1 METVDF
7 FAERVIGVPAFGV
20 GEVALA
26 DVRDGRFDGVAFAC
40 ERNLVDGAEGER
52 EPGKCTRPVDT
63 ECRYAFFAIAFETQE
78 VPFLVLQKAVEG
90 VRSPTHIV
98 DELVIV
104 AVPVEFGVCHA
115 SRERGKSATRVCVGA
130 HLENVI
136 AFAVTEKEVLELAV
150 IVGNAPSVEACAVS
164 AQNFKFSAVVT
175 LQNKALHSAQRTGNK
190 FEVAHVFN
198 LAITIFAIMDSQ
210 TIVAPMTPAGVS
222 AVAAIRVS
230 GSKVREVVR
239 LLFGE
244 SAIKNL
250 KPREAKLATARDYR
264 TMVGEDRATALVID
278 SLLYIF
284 FEGPN
289 SYTGEDVLELYPHGN
304 PIIVRELI
312 QVIKSVDGVRLA
324 EPGEYTRRAFLN
336 GRMDLVQAESVADVI
351 HSANRDELKNAHRLL
366 GGALSKKVKTLT
378 EQVMDISAR
387 LELDVDFSEEEADP
401 DYATWGV
408 KISAIRESVESIL
421 KSFKG
426 KAAVSRLPLA
436 VLYGAPNAGKSSLV
450 NALLGEDRILVSNI
464 PGTTRD
470 FVEVRLFLDG
480 GEIRLVDTAGIA
492 DKATDALD
500 ALSMEKSKEI
510 LAEADMKILVVDG
523 SGVSDCNVI
532 ARNASDEAIQPDF
545 IVVSKSDLGA
555 SRQGGASR
563 HPERSE
569 GSSES
574 SLRISSKTGE
584 GLAELKRAMNAVL
597 FKKTENSEDLWITSE
612 REKTCLEEAL
622 AGIDRAL
629 NLIRTNPAVE
639 LLAFEMQLVRRS
651 LQSITGEISSEDVL
665 QQIFAGFCIGK

>member
-1 METVDF
+1 
-7 FAERVIGVPAFGV
+7 
-20 GEVALA
+20 
-26 DVRDGRFDGVAFAC
+26 
-40 ERNLVDGAEGER
+40 
-52 EPGKCTRPVDT
+52 
-63 ECRYAFFAIAFETQE
+63 
-78 VPFLVLQKAVEG
+78 
-90 VRSPTHIV
+90 
-98 DELVIV
+98 
-104 AVPVEFGVCHA
+104 
-115 SRERGKSATRVCVGA
+115 
-130 HLENVI
+130 
-136 AFAVTEKEVLELAV
+136 
-150 IVGNAPSVEACAVS
+150 
-164 AQNFKFSAVVT
+164 
-175 LQNKALHSAQRTGNK
+175 
-190 FEVAHVFN
+190 
-198 LAITIFAIMDSQ
+198 MDSQ

-230 GSKVREVVR
+230 GSRVREVVR

-244 SAIKNL
+244 SALKNL
-250 KPREAKLATARDYR
+250 KAREAKLASARDYR
-264 TMVGEDRATALVID
+264 TMVGDDRTTAQVID

-312 QVIKSVDGVRLA
+312 QVVKSVDGVRLA

-387 LELDVDFSEEEADP
+387 LELDVDFAEEEADP

-408 KISAIRESVESIL
+408 KIEAIRESVESIL

-450 NALLGEDRILVSNI
+450 NALLGEDRILVSDI

-492 DKATDALD
+492 DKAADALD
-500 ALSMEKSKEI
+500 ALSMEKSREI

-523 SGVSDCNVI
+523 
-532 ARNASDEAIQPDF
+532 ASRHSREGENLKPDL
-545 IVVSKSDLGA
+545 IVYSKSDLLGE
-555 SRQGGASR
+555 STR
-563 HPERSE
+563 HPEQGENLKMPASA
-569 GSSES
+569 GMTN
-574 SLRISSKTGE
+574 IYVSSKTGA
-584 GLAELKRAMNAVL
+584 GLDSLKRIMNASL

-622 AGIDRAL
+622 AGVDRTL
-629 NLIRTNPAVE
+629 SLIRTNPAVE
-639 LLAFEMQLVRRS
+639 LIAFEMQLVRRA

-665 QQIFAGFCIGK
+665 QKIFAGFCIGK

>member
-1 METVDF
+1 
-7 FAERVIGVPAFGV
+7 
-20 GEVALA
+20 
-26 DVRDGRFDGVAFAC
+26 
-40 ERNLVDGAEGER
+40 
-52 EPGKCTRPVDT
+52 
-63 ECRYAFFAIAFETQE
+63 
-78 VPFLVLQKAVEG
+78 
-90 VRSPTHIV
+90 
-98 DELVIV
+98 
-104 AVPVEFGVCHA
+104 
-115 SRERGKSATRVCVGA
+115 
-130 HLENVI
+130 
-136 AFAVTEKEVLELAV
+136 
-150 IVGNAPSVEACAVS
+150 
-164 AQNFKFSAVVT
+164 
-175 LQNKALHSAQRTGNK
+175 
-190 FEVAHVFN
+190 
-198 LAITIFAIMDSQ
+198 MDSQ

-230 GSKVREVVR
+230 GSKVRDVVC

-244 SAIKNL
+244 SAFKNL

-264 TMVGEDRATALVID
+264 TMVGDDRKTAQVID

-336 GRMDLVQAESVADVI
+336 GRMDLVQVESVADVI
-351 HSANRDELKNAHRLL
+351 HSANRDELRNAHRLL

-510 LAEADMKILVVDG
+510 LAEADMKILVLDG
-523 SGVSDCNVI
+523 SDERG
-532 ARNASDEAIQPDF
+532 ASCYSENIKPDF
-545 IVVSKSDLGA
+545 VVISKSDLGA
-555 SRQGGASR
+555 SRQVGASCQGGNL
-563 HPERSE
+563 H
-569 GSSES
+569 
-574 SLRISSKTGE
+574 ISSKTGE
-584 GLAELKRAMNAVL
+584 GLADLKRAMNAAL

-665 QQIFAGFCIGK
+665 QKIFAGFCIGK

>member
-1 METVDF
+1 
-7 FAERVIGVPAFGV
+7 
-20 GEVALA
+20 
-26 DVRDGRFDGVAFAC
+26 
-40 ERNLVDGAEGER
+40 
-52 EPGKCTRPVDT
+52 
-63 ECRYAFFAIAFETQE
+63 
-78 VPFLVLQKAVEG
+78 
-90 VRSPTHIV
+90 
-98 DELVIV
+98 
-104 AVPVEFGVCHA
+104 
-115 SRERGKSATRVCVGA
+115 
-130 HLENVI
+130 
-136 AFAVTEKEVLELAV
+136 
-150 IVGNAPSVEACAVS
+150 
-164 AQNFKFSAVVT
+164 
-175 LQNKALHSAQRTGNK
+175 
-190 FEVAHVFN
+190 
-198 LAITIFAIMDSQ
+198 MDSQ

-230 GSKVREVVR
+230 GSRVREVVR

-244 SAIKNL
+244 VALKNI

-264 TMVGEDRATALVID
+264 TMAGDDRATARVID

-387 LELDVDFSEEEADP
+387 LELDVDFAEEEADP
-401 DYATWGV
+401 DYATWGT
-408 KISAIRESVESIL
+408 KIEAIRESVQSIL
-421 KSFKG
+421 KSFKE
-426 KAAVSRLPLA
+426 KANVSRLPLA

-450 NALLGEDRILVSNI
+450 NALLGEDRILVSDI

-480 GEIRLVDTAGIA
+480 GEIRLIDTAGIA

-500 ALSMEKSKEI
+500 ALSMEKSREI

-523 SGVSDCNVI
+523 GSRHSREGANL
-532 ARNASDEAIQPDF
+532 QPDL
-545 IVVSKSDLGA
+545 VVYSKSDLA
-555 SRQGGASR
+555 SS
-563 HPERSE
+563 HPECNE
-569 GSSES
+569 ES
-574 SLRISSKTGE
+574 NCNSLRISSKTGA
-584 GLAELKRAMNAVL
+584 GLDDLKRVMNASL
-597 FKKTENSEDLWITSE
+597 FKKMENSEDLWITSE

-622 AGIDRAL
+622 AGIDRTL
-629 NLIRTNPAVE
+629 SLIRTNPAVE
-639 LLAFEMQLVRRS
+639 LIAFEMQLVRRA

-665 QQIFAGFCIGK
+665 QKIFAGFCIGK

>member
-1 METVDF
+1 
-7 FAERVIGVPAFGV
+7 
-20 GEVALA
+20 
-26 DVRDGRFDGVAFAC
+26 
-40 ERNLVDGAEGER
+40 
-52 EPGKCTRPVDT
+52 
-63 ECRYAFFAIAFETQE
+63 
-78 VPFLVLQKAVEG
+78 
-90 VRSPTHIV
+90 
-98 DELVIV
+98 
-104 AVPVEFGVCHA
+104 
-115 SRERGKSATRVCVGA
+115 
-130 HLENVI
+130 
-136 AFAVTEKEVLELAV
+136 
-150 IVGNAPSVEACAVS
+150 
-164 AQNFKFSAVVT
+164 
-175 LQNKALHSAQRTGNK
+175 
-190 FEVAHVFN
+190 
-198 LAITIFAIMDSQ
+198 
-210 TIVAPMTPAGVS
+210 MTPAGVS

-230 GSKVREVVR
+230 GSKVREVIR

-244 SAIKNL
+244 AAFKNV
-250 KPREAKLATARDYR
+250 KPREAKLATARDFR
-264 TMVGEDRATALVID
+264 TVVDGNRATAQVID

-387 LELDVDFSEEEADP
+387 LELDVDFAEEEADP
-401 DYATWGV
+401 DYATWGI
-408 KISAIRESVESIL
+408 KLEAIRESVQSIL
-421 KSFKG
+421 NSFRG

-492 DKATDALD
+492 EKATDALD
-500 ALSMEKSKEI
+500 ALSMEKSREI
-510 LAEADMKILVVDG
+510 LAEADMKILVVDDTDG
-523 SGVSDCNVI
+523 RHDVI
-532 ARNASDEAIQPDF
+532 LEGGECRPIETKSKDPITMFQGDNKPDL
-545 IVVSKSDLGA
+545 VVYSKSDLA
-555 SRQGGASR
+555 PC
-563 HPERSE
+563 HPECNELPSANSIRV
-569 GSSES
+569 
-574 SLRISSKTGE
+574 SSKTGA
-584 GLAELKRAMNAVL
+584 GLDELKRAMNASL
-597 FKKTENSEDLWITSE
+597 FKKMENAEDLWITSE

-622 AGIDRAL
+622 TGIDRAL
-629 NLIRTNPAVE
+629 SLIRTNPAVE
-639 LLAFEMQLVRRS
+639 LLAFEMQLVRRA

-665 QQIFAGFCIGK
+665 QKIFAGFCIGK

>member
-1 METVDF
+1 
-7 FAERVIGVPAFGV
+7 
-20 GEVALA
+20 
-26 DVRDGRFDGVAFAC
+26 
-40 ERNLVDGAEGER
+40 
-52 EPGKCTRPVDT
+52 
-63 ECRYAFFAIAFETQE
+63 
-78 VPFLVLQKAVEG
+78 
-90 VRSPTHIV
+90 
-98 DELVIV
+98 
-104 AVPVEFGVCHA
+104 
-115 SRERGKSATRVCVGA
+115 
-130 HLENVI
+130 
-136 AFAVTEKEVLELAV
+136 
-150 IVGNAPSVEACAVS
+150 
-164 AQNFKFSAVVT
+164 
-175 LQNKALHSAQRTGNK
+175 
-190 FEVAHVFN
+190 
-198 LAITIFAIMDSQ
+198 MDSQ

-230 GSKVREVVR
+230 GSRVREVVR

-244 SAIKNL
+244 AALKNI

-264 TMVGEDRATALVID
+264 TMVGDDRATAQVID

-312 QVIKSVDGVRLA
+312 QVIKSVEGVRLA

-387 LELDVDFSEEEADP
+387 LELDVDFAEEEADP
-401 DYATWGV
+401 DYATWGT
-408 KISAIRESVESIL
+408 KIEAIRGSVLSIL
-421 KSFKG
+421 KSFKE

-450 NALLGEDRILVSNI
+450 NALLGEDRILVSDI

-492 DKATDALD
+492 DKAADALD
-500 ALSMEKSKEI
+500 ALSMEKSREI

-523 SGVSDCNVI
+523 
-532 ARNASDEAIQPDF
+532 ASLSFSTNSSASFSTAGRESMPSEDLKPDL
-545 IVVSKSDLGA
+545 VVYSKSDLLE
-555 SRQGGASR
+555 
-563 HPERSE
+563 ERTDVAQSMDPITTFQDDRNVT
-569 GSSES
+569 
-574 SLRISSKTGE
+574 LRISSKTGA
-584 GLAELKRAMNAVL
+584 GLDSLKRIMNASL

-622 AGIDRAL
+622 AGIDRTL
-629 NLIRTNPAVE
+629 SLIHTNPAVE
-639 LLAFEMQLVRRS
+639 LIAFEMQLVRRA

-665 QQIFAGFCIGK
+665 QKIFAGFCIGK